1 MYLNIQIIY
10 FRINRFAQFIGEIP
24 AGGLTGAKC
33 IGMGFIE
40 ISNFYAKQ
48 AQKVK
53 VLKLCY
59 KISFIRRIYEV
70 IIKNIEKQ

>member
-53 VLKLCY
+53 VLK
-59 KISFIRRIYEV
+59 
-70 IIKNIEKQ
+70 